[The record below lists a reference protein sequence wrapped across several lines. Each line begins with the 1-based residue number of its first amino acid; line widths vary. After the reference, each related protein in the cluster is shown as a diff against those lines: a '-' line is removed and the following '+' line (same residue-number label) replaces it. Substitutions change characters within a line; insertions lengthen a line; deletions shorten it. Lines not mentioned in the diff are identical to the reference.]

1 MLKKIVA
8 VTEIVAV
15 VGFVVLVA
23 LLLLKQ
29 PTENLTA
36 LPARTTVP
44 PGQPSVTGTTAAAN
58 GAQLYKS
65 NCAGCHG
72 GNGDGGVGPQ
82 LSDGRVTS
90 AFGDAASEIPFVRRG
105 ASGMPAFD
113 GQMSDAELQAVVDFT
128 RTDLQK

>member
-1 MLKKIVA
+1 MLKKLVA
-8 VTEIVAV
+8 ATEIVAV

-29 PTENLTA
+29 PTKNLTA

-44 PGQPSVTGTTAAAN
+44 AGQTGTTGTTAPAS

-72 GNGDGGVGPQ
+72 GSGDGGIGPQ
-82 LSDGRVTS
+82 LSGGRVTG
-90 AFGDAASEIPFVRRG
+90 AFGDAASEIAFVKRG

-113 GQMSDAELQAVVDFT
+113 GQLSDAELQAVIDFT
-128 RTDLQK
+128 RTELQK

>member
-1 MLKKIVA
+1 MLKRIVA
-8 VTEIVAV
+8 ATEIIAV

-29 PTENLTA
+29 PTKNLTA
-36 LPARTTVP
+36 LPPRTTAP
-44 PGQPSVTGTTAAAN
+44 AGQTGTTAAPN

-72 GNGDGGVGPQ
+72 GDGSGGIGPQ

-90 AFGDAASEIPFVRRG
+90 SFRDAASEISFVNGG
-105 ASGMPAFD
+105 AGGMPAFKD
-113 GQMSDAELQAVVDFT
+113 QLSDAEIAAVVDFT
-128 RTDLQK
+128 RTALQK